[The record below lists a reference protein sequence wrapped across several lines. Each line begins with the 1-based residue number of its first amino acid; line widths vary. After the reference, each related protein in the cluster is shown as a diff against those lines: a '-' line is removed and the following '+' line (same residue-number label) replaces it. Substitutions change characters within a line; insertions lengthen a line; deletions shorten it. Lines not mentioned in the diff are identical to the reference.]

1 MVGLCMIV
9 NVIIESE
16 NKQIPHVSKQ
26 QQKTKNK
33 KNKHVQSIINNKRRN
48 GIHVNSSFLK

>member
-1 MVGLCMIV
+1 MAGLCMIV

-26 QQKTKNK
+26 QKKPKKQKKQTCTIYY
-33 KNKHVQSIINNKRRN
+33 QQ
-48 GIHVNSSFLK
+48 

>member
-1 MVGLCMIV
+1 MAGLCMIV

-26 QQKTKNK
+26 QKKQKTKKTNMY
-33 KNKHVQSIINNKRRN
+33 NL
-48 GIHVNSSFLK
+48 SSTIKEEMEYM

>member
-1 MVGLCMIV
+1 MAGLCMIV

-16 NKQIPHVSKQ
+16 NKQIPQVSKQ
-26 QQKTKNK
+26 KKP
-33 KNKHVQSIINNKRRN
+33 KNKHVQCIINNNRRN